1 MFECTK
7 VNINEDPDWTRF
19 LKTNYNLFFDP
30 KFLVYND
37 LFSKRIKWHHL
48 KFREE
53 KTKKIAALLTGC
65 ERTDVNG
72 KTFISCN
79 GASFGG
85 FTWSDKLDLIDY
97 NEIIRT
103 FRKYI
108 KAQGFNRIILRN
120 QPFIYQKNPD
130 EEYEYALLHE
140 GFSITKNSITNI
152 VDLTNFEFEKLSN
165 PKKRSIKKSD
175 TNIEVKILDK
185 ELDEENFKEYYSVL
199 LENRQLKNVTPTHSI
214 KELIYLKNNLPDKI
228 FLFYA
233 EIEGVIAGICI
244 LFKVKEDVILNFY
257 MATHE
262 EYKRARVSDLI
273 LFKSIEWAKKNGYR
287 VYDVGTSNIGYKFLE
302 GLFSFKKKFM
312 ASGFLRKTYELYISG
327 K

>member
-120 QPFIYQKNPD
+120 QPFIYQKIP
-130 EEYEYALLHE
+130 
-140 GFSITKNSITNI
+140 TKNMNTLCSMK
-152 VDLTNFEFEKLSN
+152 DFLLL
-165 PKKRSIKKSD
+165 
-175 TNIEVKILDK
+175 KI
-185 ELDEENFKEYYSVL
+185 
-199 LENRQLKNVTPTHSI
+199 R
-214 KELIYLKNNLPDKI
+214 
-228 FLFYA
+228 
-233 EIEGVIAGICI
+233 
-244 LFKVKEDVILNFY
+244 
-257 MATHE
+257 
-262 EYKRARVSDLI
+262 
-273 LFKSIEWAKKNGYR
+273 
-287 VYDVGTSNIGYKFLE
+287 
-302 GLFSFKKKFM
+302 
-312 ASGFLRKTYELYISG
+312 
-327 K
+327 